1 MKVHEQLWK
10 GVKRQKERI
19 QIQVENSFKS
29 KVKDQGKNQRLRK
42 ILKSTTNYL
51 QQEVG
56 GGNRRWWV

>member
-1 MKVHEQLWK
+1 
-10 GVKRQKERI
+10 VKRQKERI

-56 GGNRRWWV
+56 GGNRR